1 MSQNPPSPPLG
12 SEHIDKGRRTGRL
25 LVSAGITNIV
35 MMLVIAVLATTV
47 VQQSGAIGRLS
58 SALSGQRSQF
68 DTCRGKP
75 ASTPGC
81 TAPVAA
87 EPSVIV
93 KQGSQGPVGL
103 TGAAGPIGPQGP
115 QGPQGPPGSPGV
127 NGLPGNSPR
136 CLLEPARCVGAT
148 GPAGKDGTNG
158 KNGLD
163 GKNGA
168 DGKDGTNGLNGK
180 DGADGKD
187 GATGAPGVNGKD
199 GANGYSVVDQDC
211 VGDADQSY
219 WQVTL
224 SNGTDQKTVNALG
237 PCRIGPAPSGG

>member
-1 MSQNPPSPPLG
+1 MSQTPPSPQLD

-25 LVSAGITNIV
+25 LVSAGLMNFLL
-35 MMLVIAVLATTV
+35 MLVVAVLATTV

-58 SALSGQRSQF
+58 TALSGQRNQF

-87 EPSVIV
+87 EPSVVV
-93 KQGSQGPVGL
+93 KQGSRGPVGL
-103 TGAAGPIGPQGP
+103 TGAVGP
-115 QGPQGPPGSPGV
+115 QGPQGPPGPPGMPGPA
-127 NGLPGNSPR
+127 GLPGTSPR
-136 CLLEPARCVGAT
+136 CLLEPARCVGAPGAKGT
-148 GPAGKDGTNG
+148 DGKD
-158 KNGLD
+158 GLD

-168 DGKDGTNGLNGK
+168 DGKAGADGLDGKDGAKGTDGKDGADGSPGLNGK
-180 DGADGKD
+180 DG
-187 GATGAPGVNGKD
+187 V
-199 GANGYSVVDQDC
+199 NGYSVVDQDC
-211 VGDADQSY
+211 VGDGDQSY
-219 WQVTL
+219 WAVTL